1 MHEVIFSDKIKTL
14 MCYTQLLVFDQWDIT
29 ISQIMPVSSMLLTGL
44 DKHWEDVNLE
54 KLGNTVREPFS
65 QYLCSQS
72 CLSFNRAHERDWTN
86 KGGLRVIFLVFS
98 ELTLSIFVVLH
109 IVCSIRLIDIWQQHP
124 WSFCPVF
131 LLCHFDLC
139 IVFSHL
145 VLVVFVFP
153 STWFT

>member
-54 KLGNTVREPFS
+54 KLGNTVREPFI
-65 QYLCSQS
+65 QYLCRQS

-109 IVCSIRLIDIWQQHP
+109 IVCSIWYLAATSLKFLSRFFTLSF
-124 WSFCPVF
+124 WSLYC
-131 LLCHFDLC
+131 
-139 IVFSHL
+139 VFSHL